1 MDNNE
6 FICDA
11 AIMVKFIQRLT
22 EATQCHKV
30 LWHRNDSNAYYVTSS
45 NGWIRDTSAL
55 NKLSIVFTF
64 DKETDATRIYID
76 DLYKTYT
83 PEDEEVWK
91 HLKALEWEVSECIR
105 SIEATLQSMMDA
117 LDNM

>member
-6 FICDA
+6 FICDV
-11 AIMVKFIQRLT
+11 AIMVMFIQSLT
-22 EATQCHKV
+22 NATKSHKV

-45 NGWIRDTSAL
+45 YDGIRGASSL
-55 NKLSIVFTF
+55 NKFSIIFTF
-64 DKETDATRIYID
+64 DKETEAIRIYID

-117 LDNM
+117 LGQM